1 MDWKDA
7 LNNFKNFLKIER
19 NLSKNT
25 IQSYLFD
32 VKKLISFLDENK
44 IKVKPKDLSEIKAR
58 EFIYKISKHVK
69 SKHKQE

>member
-32 VKKLISFLDENK
+32 VKKLIF
-44 IKVKPKDLSEIKAR
+44 
-58 EFIYKISKHVK
+58 FFKH
-69 SKHKQE
+69 